1 MKTIT
6 TEIAA
11 LIAWM
16 IATYEANSAA
26 DDYWFG
32 FTFNHIVYVV
42 KNIGFAGLAKY
53 FKADRASS
61 NRGGF
66 AKIRIRARVD
76 ELAALVPM
84 ATALCTEDEL
94 KALDKNVGRAF
105 EQLIYA
111 RYTTEEWVA
120 NSVPFFKAGDVR
132 IDGKEIQLKYNG
144 AELTNEKIL
153 TRFFG

>member
-16 IATYEANSAA
+16 IATYETNSAA
-26 DDYWFG
+26 DEYWFG
-32 FTFNHIVYVV
+32 FTLNHMVYVV
-42 KNIGFAGLAKY
+42 KNIGFAGLAQY

-66 AKIRIRARVD
+66 AKIRIRAKVT
-76 ELAALVPM
+76 ELEALLPM

-94 KALDKNVGRAF
+94 MALNKNVGRAF
-105 EQLIYA
+105 ERLIYE
-111 RYTTEEWVA
+111 RFTTEEWVA
-120 NSVPFFKAGDVR
+120 DSVPFFKAGDVR
-132 IDGKEIQLKYNG
+132 IDGKEVQLKYNG

-153 TRFFG
+153 TRYFG